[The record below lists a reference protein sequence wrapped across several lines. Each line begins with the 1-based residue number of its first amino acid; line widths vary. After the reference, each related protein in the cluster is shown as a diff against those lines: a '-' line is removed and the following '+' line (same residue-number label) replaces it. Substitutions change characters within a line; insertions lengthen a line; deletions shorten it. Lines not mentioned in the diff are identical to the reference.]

1 LGVIKC
7 SKGGLGFSSI
17 AFFLDYS
24 GIMNMDF
31 CQKNEFPKNRFS
43 PNLCICVVFVIEFC
57 FCCCKSFSVVV
68 VVLSWGGG
76 C

>member
-1 LGVIKC
+1 MLLSVARV
-7 SKGGLGFSSI
+7 GLVFQVSH
-17 AFFLDYS
+17 FFLLYS

-31 CQKNEFPKNRFS
+31 CQKADFPKNRLS

-68 VVLSWGGG
+68 VCLSWGGG